1 MVLALRIPTFFT
13 PVNTVPRAEVYQGT
27 GNLLRLT
34 FFVKVSLPVVYR
46 LRAIRSS
53 PSNLRRGMTRGLSD
67 VRFEMLG

>member
-1 MVLALRIPTFFT
+1 
-13 PVNTVPRAEVYQGT
+13 VYQGT

-53 PSNLRRGMTRGLSD
+53 SSNLRRGMTRGLSD
-67 VRFEMLG
+67 VQFEMLG